1 MSEAQELVK
10 AINEVE
16 RIVRDNSPEEALKRL
31 LTESVPHKELA
42 IKHLLV
48 IYAKRLKDKELVELG
63 SGGYL
68 GV

>member
-1 MSEAQELVK
+1 MGEASELVK

-16 RIVRDNSPEEALKRL
+16 KIVKNSPPDEALKRL
-31 LTESVPHKELA
+31 LTEPISYKELA
-42 IKHLLV
+42 IMHLLV
-48 IYAKRLKDKELVELG
+48 IYAKRLKDKELVALG